1 MSSLFELRAGQSPLV
16 VNIPHSGTEVPPSI
30 LERMTPDARKL
41 PDTDWFVDRLYAF
54 AGDMDATILKANYS
68 RFVIDLNRDPGG
80 QSLYPG
86 QATTGLVPTELFDGA
101 PVYDGEAPDEAEIEQ
116 RRAAY
121 FDPYHQQLSE
131 QIARVRAIHGYCV
144 LYDAHSIASNVPRL
158 FEGELPVLNLGTN
171 EGQSCGSSIE
181 RAVTQ
186 KMLDQDDFE
195 TVANGRFK
203 GGWITRTY
211 GLPRH
216 NIHAL
221 QMELAQRAYM
231 DETAIAYDETAA
243 AKLQPLLK
251 DILQAALDAAE
262 HLHWEPA

>member
-1 MSSLFELRAGQSPLV
+1 MGDLHTLREGQGPLIINVPHAG
-16 VNIPHSGTEVPPSI
+16 TFVPDDI
-30 LERMTPDARKL
+30 LARMTEEARQL

-54 AGDMDATILKANYS
+54 ATGLDATILKANAS
-68 RFVIDLNRDPGG
+68 RFVIDLNRDPYGT
-80 QSLYPG
+80 SLYPG
-86 QATTGLVPTELFDGA
+86 QATTGLVPTELFDGT
-101 PVYDGEAPDEAEIEQ
+101 PVYADAAPDEDEIEK
-116 RRAAY
+116 RRWTW
-121 FDPYHQQLSE
+121 FDPYHKQLSE
-131 QIARVRAIHGYCV
+131 QIARVRAIHGYAV

-171 EGQSCGSSIE
+171 DGQSCDTSVA
-181 RAVTQ
+181 RAVMQ
-186 KMLDQDDFE
+186 VMLDQDDYE

-211 GLPRH
+211 GTPRH

-231 DETAIAYDETAA
+231 DETTTNYDEAAA

-251 DILQAALDAAE
+251 DILQAAVDAADQ
-262 HLHWEPA
+262 LHWEPA

>member
-1 MSSLFELRAGQSPLV
+1 MSSVFELREGESPLV
-16 VNIPHSGTEVPPSI
+16 INIPHAGTELPAEI
-30 LERMTPDARKL
+30 LKRMTPDAQKL
-41 PDTDWFVDRLYAF
+41 PDTDWFVDRLYGF
-54 AGDMDATILKANYS
+54 AADMGATILKANYS

-101 PVYDGEAPDEAEIEQ
+101 PVYEGDPPDAEEIGE
-116 RRAAY
+116 RRWTY
-121 FDPYHQQLSE
+121 FDPYHKALSA
-131 QIARVRAIHGYCV
+131 QIARVRALHGYCV
-144 LYDAHSIASNVPRL
+144 LYDAHSIASTVPRL

-171 EGQSCGSSIE
+171 EGRSCGSEIE

-186 KMLDQDDFE
+186 QMLDQDDFE

-211 GLPRH
+211 GTPRH

-231 DETAIAYDETAA
+231 DEAAVEYDEAA
-243 AKLQPLLK
+243 ANKLKPLLK

>member
-1 MSSLFELRAGQSPLV
+1 MAELFSLREGQSPLII
-16 VNIPHSGTEVPPSI
+16 NIPHSGTDVPENV
-30 LERMTPDARKL
+30 LARMTPDASKL

-54 AGDMDATILKANYS
+54 AADMDATILSANVS
-68 RFVIDLNRDPGG
+68 RMVIDLNRDPSG

-101 PVYDGEAPDEAEIEQ
+101 PVYEGDAPNEAEIES
-116 RRAAY
+116 RRATF
-121 FDPYHQQLSE
+121 FDPYHQELSE
-131 QIARVRAIHGYCV
+131 QIARIRAVHGYAV

-171 EGQSCGSSIE
+171 DGTTCDTSIA
-181 RAVTQ
+181 RAVMQ
-186 KMLDQDDFE
+186 VMLDQDDYE

-203 GGWITRTY
+203 GGWITRTF

-216 NIHAL
+216 NLHAL

-231 DETAIAYDETAA
+231 DEAAVRYDEAEA
-243 AKLQPLLK
+243 GKLQSLLK
-251 DILQAALDAAE
+251 DILSAALAAAE
-262 HLHWEPA
+262 HLHWEHE

>member
-1 MSSLFELRAGQSPLV
+1 MSEVYTLREGQSPLV
-16 VNIPHSGTEVPPSI
+16 INVPHAGTEMPAEISA
-30 LERMTPDARKL
+30 RMTPAARAL
-41 PDTDWFVDRLYAF
+41 PDTDWFVDRLYGF
-54 AGDMDATILKANYS
+54 AGDMDATTLTANYS

-86 QATTGLVPTELFDGA
+86 QATTGLVPTELFDGTA
-101 PVYDGEAPDEAEIEQ
+101 VYDGDAPDEAEIET
-116 RRAAY
+116 RRANY
-121 FDPYHQQLSE
+121 FDPYHQALSE
-131 QIARVRAIHGYCV
+131 QISRVRALHGYCV
-144 LYDAHSIASNVPRL
+144 LYDAHSIGSRVPRL

-171 EGQSCGSSIE
+171 DGQSCAREIE
-181 RAVTQ
+181 RAVTG
-186 KMLDQDDFE
+186 KMLDQDDYE

-231 DETAIAYDETAA
+231 DEAKVEYDAVA
-243 AKLQPLLK
+243 AKRLQPLLK